1 MSQGPEDLARKTID
15 QLLDAVGWIVQ
26 GRDQSNVMAGRGV
39 AIREFPL
46 GSGYGEADYLLF
58 VDGMALG
65 VIEAKKEGSTLT
77 GFEGQTAKYGEGV
90 PKHIHAPR
98 RPLPFLYQ
106 STGIETRFTNLLEP
120 DARSRQV
127 FAFHRPETLGEW
139 LETEIKHPGSMMRAK
154 VRHLPPLMK
163 DRLRPAQVKAIEN
176 LEVSLADHRPRAL
189 IQMASGG
196 GKTYMACNFVY
207 RLIKHGGAK
216 RVLFLVDRGNL
227 GQQTLKEFQA
237 FVTPD
242 ENRPFTQLYNV
253 QHMQSNKLDDVS
265 RVCITTIQRLYSMLR
280 GDEQFDPALEE
291 QSGFTMADLQKE
303 QPPVAYNPKL
313 PIEAFDVIVT
323 DECHRSIY
331 NLWRQ
336 VNAIAPT

>member
-1 MSQGPEDLARKTID
+1 MSSGPEELARNNID
-15 QLLDAVGWIVQ
+15 QLLEAAGWLVQ
-26 GRDQSNVMAGRGV
+26 SRDQSNLGAGRGV

-46 GSGYGEADYLLF
+46 GTGYGEADYLLF
-58 VDGMALG
+58 VDGMAVG

-120 DARSRQV
+120 DACSRQV

-154 VRHLPPLMK
+154 VRHLPVLIK
-163 DRLRPAQVKAIEN
+163 DRLRPAQIKAIEN
-176 LEVSLADHRPRAL
+176 LEISLADHRPRAL

-196 GKTYMACNFVY
+196 GKTYTACNFVY

-227 GQQTLKEFQA
+227 GRQTMKEFQA
-237 FVTPD
+237 FITPE
-242 ENRPFTQLYNV
+242 ENRPFTELYNV
-253 QHMQSNKLDDVS
+253 QYMQSNKLDDVS

-280 GDEQFDPALEE
+280 ATSNWTPRWKN
-291 QSGFTMADLQKE
+291 SRRSRW
-303 QPPVAYNPKL
+303 
-313 PIEAFDVIVT
+313 PISR
-323 DECHRSIY
+323 RSS
-331 NLWRQ
+331 RQ
-336 VNAIAPT
+336 LRTTRSCPSRPST